1 MKRTMKKIVI
11 LIGALAALSLQSC
24 DGERFI
30 GFADLPERAATF
42 IQTNF
47 PSAEVISVVKDYDD
61 LSYTYDVVLSDGTL
75 IEFKRSGEW
84 KDVDARTSKVPDAIV
99 PADILNYVQTNY
111 EGNYIVDISRDI
123 RYDVELDNKRELVFA
138 LTGTYLG
145 IDY

>member
-1 MKRTMKKIVI
+1 MKRIVI
-11 LIGALAALSLQSC
+11 LLAAIPMLFLQSC
-24 DGERFI
+24 DTERFI
-30 GFADLPERAATF
+30 GIADLPEKAATF
-42 IQTNF
+42 IQNNF

-61 LSYTYDVVLSDGTL
+61 LSYTYDVVLSDGTM

-99 PADILNYVQTNY
+99 PVDILNYVQTNY

-145 IDY
+145 VDY

>member
-1 MKRTMKKIVI
+1 MKRIVI
-11 LIGALAALSLQSC
+11 LLAAIPMLFLQSC
-24 DGERFI
+24 DTERFI
-30 GFADLPERAATF
+30 GIADLPEKAATF
-42 IQTNF
+42 IQNNF
-47 PSAEVISVVKDYDD
+47 PSADVISVVKDYDD
-61 LSYTYDVVLSDGTL
+61 LSYTYDVVLSDGTM

-145 IDY
+145 VDF

>member
-1 MKRTMKKIVI
+1 MKRIVI
-11 LIGALAALSLQSC
+11 LLAAIPMLFLQSC
-24 DGERFI
+24 DTERFI
-30 GFADLPERAATF
+30 GIADLPEKAATF
-42 IQTNF
+42 IQNNF
-47 PSAEVISVVKDYDD
+47 PSADVISVVKDYDD
-61 LSYTYDVVLSDGTL
+61 LSYTYDVVLSDGTR

-145 IDY
+145 VDY

>member
-24 DGERFI
+24 DGERFV
-30 GFADLPERAATF
+30 GFADLPEMAATF

-61 LSYTYDVVLSDGTL
+61 LSYTYDVVLSDGTV

-111 EGNYIVDISRDI
+111 EGNYIVEISRDI

>member
-1 MKRTMKKIVI
+1 MKRIVI
-11 LIGALAALSLQSC
+11 LLAAIPMLFLQSC
-24 DGERFI
+24 DTERFI
-30 GFADLPERAATF
+30 GIADLPEKAATF
-42 IQTNF
+42 IQNNF
-47 PSAEVISVVKDYDD
+47 PSADVISVVKDYDD
-61 LSYTYDVVLSDGTL
+61 LSYTYDVVLSDGTM

-145 IDY
+145 VDY

>member
-1 MKRTMKKIVI
+1 M
-11 LIGALAALSLQSC
+11 LAAIPMLFLQSC
-24 DGERFI
+24 DTERFI
-30 GFADLPERAATF
+30 GIADLPEKAATF
-42 IQTNF
+42 IQNNF
-47 PSAEVISVVKDYDD
+47 PSADVISVVKDYDD
-61 LSYTYDVVLSDGTL
+61 LSYTYDVVLSDGTR

-145 IDY
+145 VDY

>member
-1 MKRTMKKIVI
+1 MKRIVI
-11 LIGALAALSLQSC
+11 FLAAIPMLFLQSC
-24 DGERFI
+24 DTERFI
-30 GFADLPERAATF
+30 GIADLPEKAATF
-42 IQTNF
+42 IQNNF
-47 PSAEVISVVKDYDD
+47 PSADVISVVKDYDD
-61 LSYTYDVVLSDGTL
+61 LSYTYDVVLSDGTM

-145 IDY
+145 VDF

>member
-1 MKRTMKKIVI
+1 MKRIVI
-11 LIGALAALSLQSC
+11 LLAAIPMLFLQSC
-24 DGERFI
+24 DTERFI
-30 GFADLPERAATF
+30 GIADLPEKAATF

-61 LSYTYDVVLSDGTL
+61 LSYTYDVVLSDGTM

-145 IDY
+145 VDF

>member
-11 LIGALAALSLQSC
+11 LIGTLAALSLQSC

-30 GFADLPERAATF
+30 GIADLPEKASTF

-61 LSYTYDVVLSDGTL
+61 LSYTYDVVLSDGTV

-99 PADILNYVQTNY
+99 PANILSYVQTNY

-123 RYDVELDNKRELVFA
+123 RYDVELDNKRELVFT

-145 IDY
+145 VDY